1 MEHKESLRY
10 AMLMFGIIFV
20 LFLIAAR
27 ICTLEMG
34 GY

>member
-10 AMLMFGIIFV
+10 AMLMCGIVFV
-20 LFLIAAR
+20 LFLLAAR
-27 ICTLEMG
+27 ICTLELS